1 MILTDRSYARCS
13 APKPWEDDG
22 IKAYA
27 LCPWF
32 ANTDLLKESTNIK
45 ELEKDTMFRVL
56 TVEDVGNAFEEALI
70 ADKNGGVYIVF
81 PDIPIIDYPELNKI
95 SILPVIAFAKF
106 ASMLFPKLNR
116 INGMSAIL
124 FLLTVAFI
132 IFYIFVSSIL

>member
-1 MILTDRSYARCS
+1 MNVLKVPTKSEPITKLFILHIILFDRSYARCS

-56 TVEDVGNAFEEALI
+56 TVKDVGNAFEE
-70 ADKNGGVYIVF
+70 
-81 PDIPIIDYPELNKI
+81 
-95 SILPVIAFAKF
+95 
-106 ASMLFPKLNR
+106 
-116 INGMSAIL
+116 
-124 FLLTVAFI
+124 
-132 IFYIFVSSIL
+132 